1 MPRLSRRSKTPS
13 SITSASISSWTSG
26 SIRRWNNLTV
36 TWVAV
41 AGVCCSISFCMK
53 THFFSCSRLMALICF
68 GFTKISADDFAATT
82 APVGHN
88 DSSLVTPVNQI
99 VTPAG
104 TLIELPGMRP
114 QALALSPDGRRLVT
128 AGLTHELVVLDPATG
143 NILQRVA
150 FPSDQAREHAAVS
163 AEILSPDGKAQLSFT
178 GLAFSPDGS
187 RIYLSNVNGD
197 IKVFGGGHDK
207 KISPLCSLTLPPAKA
222 PDRDEE
228 IPTGIAVSADGK
240 KIYVA
245 LNLSNRLAELDAATG
260 KVLRLWDAG
269 VAPFDAVRCKNKIY
283 VSNWGV
289 AGPTPA
295 AQPAR
300 RDRARSSAWTRAA

>member
-1 MPRLSRRSKTPS
+1 MVSLWCVRRCFVFSFCFFFSSRRRHTRLQGDWS
-13 SITSASISSWTSG
+13 SDVCSSDL
-26 SIRRWNNLTV
+26 WNNLTV

-88 DSSLVTPVNQI
+88 DSSLFTPVNQI

-150 FPSDQAREHAAVS
+150 FPSDQAREQAAVS
-163 AEILSPDGKAQLSFT
+163 AEIL
-178 GLAFSPDGS
+178 
-187 RIYLSNVNGD
+187 
-197 IKVFGGGHDK
+197 
-207 KISPLCSLTLPPAKA
+207 
-222 PDRDEE
+222 
-228 IPTGIAVSADGK
+228 
-240 KIYVA
+240 
-245 LNLSNRLAELDAATG
+245 
-260 KVLRLWDAG
+260 
-269 VAPFDAVRCKNKIY
+269 
-283 VSNWGV
+283 
-289 AGPTPA
+289 
-295 AQPAR
+295 
-300 RDRARSSAWTRAA
+300 

>member
-1 MPRLSRRSKTPS
+1 MNNVIRTVLLATVGFSLH
-13 SITSASISSWTSG
+13 SI
-26 SIRRWNNLTV
+26 
-36 TWVAV
+36 
-41 AGVCCSISFCMK
+41 
-53 THFFSCSRLMALICF
+53 
-68 GFTKISADDFAATT
+68 ADDFDASTNT
-82 APVGHN
+82 VGHV
-88 DSSLVTPVNQI
+88 SSGLITPVNQL

-104 TLIELPGMRP
+104 TLIELPAMRP
-114 QALALSPDGRRLVT
+114 QALALSPDGKTLVT

-143 NILQRVA
+143 KILQHVA
-150 FPSDQAREHAAVS
+150 FPSDKAQEKAAIS

>member
-1 MPRLSRRSKTPS
+1 MKNVLRSVLIASLSFSLH
-13 SITSASISSWTSG
+13 SIADNFDASTNAVG
-26 SIRRWNNLTV
+26 H
-36 TWVAV
+36 V
-41 AGVCCSISFCMK
+41 AGG
-53 THFFSCSRLMALICF
+53 LI
-68 GFTKISADDFAATT
+68 
-82 APVGHN
+82 
-88 DSSLVTPVNQI
+88 TPANQL

-104 TLIELPGMRP
+104 ILVELPGMRP
-114 QALALSPDGRRLVT
+114 QALALSPDGKILVT

-143 NILQRVA
+143 KISQHVT
-150 FPSDQAREHAAVS
+150 FPSDKAQEKAAVS

-178 GLAFSPDGS
+178 GLAFSPDGA

-197 IKVFGGGHDK
+197 IKVFGVGRDK
-207 KISPLCSLTLPPAKA
+207 KISPLFSMALPPAKA

-269 VAPFDAVRCKNKIY
+269 VAPFDAVLCKNKIY

-300 RDRARSSAWTRAA
+300 RDRARSSAWTRAASPAKARSW